1 MTTNPP
7 AGKAALDK
15 PTLVHAVPAANF
27 WKLWSANIF
36 SNLGDGLYQ
45 VILPLLAAQVTRS
58 PALVAGV
65 GVMLSLPW
73 LIFAL
78 PADSIVDRF
87 DRRQI
92 MLAVNGGRLIILF
105 CLTLAIATDFA
116 VLPALYIAALLL
128 GIGETLMDTS
138 LTSIVPALVS
148 RENLNWA
155 NARIAAAQT
164 ITNTFIAPPLAGY
177 LAGIGFAIAA
187 GSSAF
192 LYAIAGFALVLIR
205 GRFGASSGELTRTE
219 QNTWGHLT
227 EGLRFLWNDRL
238 IRKLTLFTASMNF
251 FWAGWGALI
260 VLYAVI
266 PGPMRLT
273 EFEYGLL
280 LTAMATGGLLGSML
294 CDRIQKS
301 IGTRNA
307 LVLDFL
313 GTIALV
319 GAPALTANAWAVGA
333 ATFLAGFGASI
344 WVILVAT
351 IRQRVVPNHLL
362 GRVYSASR
370 FISWGVGPFGAI
382 LAALVAEFFGIRVMF
397 AMGGI
402 ASIGTLILFLG
413 SFPNGTLDLLDKPTS
428 QQLDN
433 S

>member
-1 MTTNPP
+1 MATNPP

-15 PTLVHAVPAANF
+15 PALVNDVPAVNF

-36 SNLGDGLYQ
+36 SNVGDGLYQ
-45 VILPLLAAQVTRS
+45 VVLPLLAAQVTRS

-78 PADSIVDRF
+78 PAGSIVDRF

-92 MLAVNGGRLIILF
+92 MLVVNGGRLLVLF
-105 CLTLAIATDFA
+105 CLTIAVATDFA
-116 VLPALYIAALLL
+116 ILPALYIAALLL
-128 GIGETLMDTS
+128 GIGETLMDTA

-164 ITNTFIAPPLAGY
+164 ITNTFIGPPLAGY
-177 LAGIGFAIAA
+177 LAGIGFAIAT
-187 GSSAF
+187 GSSTF
-192 LYAIAGFALVLIR
+192 LYAIAGLALVLLR
-205 GRFGASSGELTRTE
+205 GPFGTPSGELADTE
-219 QNTWGHLT
+219 RHIWGYLT

-238 IRKLTLFTASMNF
+238 IRKLTLFTASMNL
-251 FWAGWGALI
+251 FWAGWAGLF
-260 VLYAVI
+260 VLYAVA
-266 PGPMRLT
+266 PGPMRLS

-319 GAPALTANAWAVGA
+319 GAPALTANALTVGA

-362 GRVYSASR
+362 GRVYSANR
-370 FISWGVGPFGAI
+370 FISGGVGPFGVI
-382 LAALVAEFFGIRVMF
+382 LAALVAEIFGIRAMF
-397 AMGGI
+397 AIGGI
-402 ASIGTLILFLG
+402 ASVCTLILFLG
-413 SFPNGTLDLLDKPTS
+413 SFSDGTFDVLGQPTDQRS
-428 QQLDN
+428 TAG
-433 S
+433 